1 MWAELEWGW
10 EERGQVNKGHKQP
23 AGVLDFAMEEFK
35 QRIAQSE

>member
-23 AGVLDFAMEEFK
+23 AEGPGLALDEFK